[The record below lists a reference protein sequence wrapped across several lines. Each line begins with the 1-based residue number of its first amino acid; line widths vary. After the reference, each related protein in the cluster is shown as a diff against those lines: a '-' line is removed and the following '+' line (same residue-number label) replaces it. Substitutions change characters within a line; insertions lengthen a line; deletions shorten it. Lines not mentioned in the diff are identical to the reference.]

1 MTFAGAIST
10 SADVLA
16 AGEFDVVAVEAAFP
30 MTAGGTRKNASPR
43 SISPPLGTRFGSV
56 RETAPAAPPAG
67 VLVVTM
73 VEKIR
78 EPYQKH
84 SRNISAVS
92 DISVT
97 TTAEPLKRDRN
108 AEVRVIL
115 LCDSETERNCV
126 FEAISKALADNE
138 SDIEDVQVLQ

>member
-1 MTFAGAIST
+1 
-10 SADVLA
+10 
-16 AGEFDVVAVEAAFP
+16 

-43 SISPPLGTRFGSV
+43 SISPPLGHRFGSL
-56 RETAPAAPPAG
+56 RESTPAPTG
-67 VLVVTM
+67 GLVVTM

-108 AEVRVIL
+108 AEIRVIL
-115 LCDSETERNCV
+115 LCDSETERSCV
-126 FEAISKALADNE
+126 FEAISKALSDNE